1 MYFER
6 MKEARKAA
14 GMTQQELTEEI
25 GIDQRQ
31 YSRYEQGK
39 TEMPV
44 RYLIA
49 FLKATGADP
58 REILEKYWK

>member
-1 MYFER
+1 MYFDK
-6 MKEARKAA
+6 MKEARKEV
-14 GMTQQELTEEI
+14 GMTQQEIAEKI

-49 FLKATGADP
+49 FLRATGADP
-58 REILEKYWK
+58 KEILELND